1 VARDY
6 YEILGVSRDAS
17 GEEIRS
23 AYRKAAL
30 KYHPDRNPGD
40 EDAEEKFKEAA
51 AAYEVLSDLEKRRR
65 YDMFGYEGLRG
76 VPVREFDTFADI
88 FEAFGDILGRSP
100 FEDVFTDFFGK
111 GRTVGEEIRRR
122 GANLKCQVEL
132 TLEEVA
138 EGAEKT
144 IELTRPLRCQTC
156 GGSGAKRG
164 TLPSRCHS
172 CAGRGEVEQV
182 HGFFSIRTTC
192 PRCGGEGKVI
202 ESPCPDCRGTGTI
215 KGKREIKVRIPP
227 GVEAG
232 SRLRIQGEGE
242 DGVRGGPTGDLYCF
256 ISIKKHPLFERDAD
270 DIICNLPL
278 TFTQA
283 ALGAHAEVPTL
294 KGLKTIK
301 IQKGTQPGEAIRLK
315 GEGLP
320 NLGGYRR
327 GDLVL
332 RVFVE
337 VPRKLSKEQEKLL
350 GQYAQ
355 TEEETASSFRREF
368 YRKLRSHFKL

>member
-17 GEEIRS
+17 SEEIRS

-40 EDAEEKFKEAA
+40 EGAEEKFKEAA
-51 AAYEVLSDLEKRRR
+51 AAYEVLSDSEKRQR
-65 YDMFGYEGLRG
+65 YDVFGHEGLRG
-76 VPVREFDTFADI
+76 VPIRDFDTFGDI
-88 FEAFGDILGRSP
+88 FEAFGDIFAGGP
-100 FEDVFTDFFGK
+100 FENVFSDFFGR
-111 GRTVGEEIRRR
+111 GGTVREEIRRR
-122 GANLKCQVEL
+122 GANLKCQVEISV
-132 TLEEVA
+132 EEVA
-138 EGAEKT
+138 EGVEKT
-144 IELTRPLRCQTC
+144 IELTRPVRCQSC

-164 TLPSRCHS
+164 TSPSRCRS

-192 PRCGGEGKVI
+192 PRCKGEGEII
-202 ESPCPDCRGTGTI
+202 ESPCPDCRGTGTV
-215 KGKREIKVRIPP
+215 KGMREIKVRIPP
-227 GVEAG
+227 GVESG

-242 DGVRGGPTGDLYCF
+242 VGIRGGPSGDLYCF
-256 ISIKKHPLFERDAD
+256 ISVRKHPFFERGGD
-270 DIICNLPL
+270 DLICDLPL

-283 ALGAHAEVPTL
+283 ALGAHVEVPTL

-301 IQKGTQPGEAIRLK
+301 VQKGTQPGEAIRLK

-327 GDLVL
+327 GDLIFRVL
-332 RVFVE
+332 VE

-350 GQYAQ
+350 AQYSE
-355 TEEETASSFRREF
+355 TEEETASSLRKEF